1 MKKRLLFHFFH
12 FMILN
17 ALIFLA
23 VYLYFVLILP
33 PGYVFYNVVT
43 AYKFILKRLYNFLLV
58 SFLTYFLIYVTGI
71 MKYTI
76 EEKFFRFVGYLREVF
91 KVFLI
96 LAIASFVEYFVFYQN
111 RIGRLIYVFI
121 FILYGI
127 YYYIY
132 RVIRSDKG
140 PRLLLWMTPVPA
152 ETILKKYLEK
162 QKPGT
167 FRIFTENNVP
177 EDAGPDLDVV
187 YQDGSIDE
195 YTSEA
200 LIKNK
205 LAGHTVVELVE
216 LVEKES
222 GKIPLDY
229 VSIHWFLEKFDVVD
243 RNYFRSSRMFNIF
256 MSIILFLLLFP
267 AGIILAFIHKLF
279 SRGPIFFI
287 QERIGLHGHP
297 FKLIKFRTMV
307 RDAEKHGARFTEKD
321 DWRITPIGKFMR
333 RFRLD
338 EIPQLINVL
347 KGDMS
352 MVGPRPERG
361 VFIESLAKEI
371 PYYKLRLLV
380 PPGLTGWAQTN
391 SAYAGNNIEDHKE
404 KLEYDLYYIKNRSIF
419 MDLLVLL
426 ITAKAIIQ
434 GKGE

>member
-23 VYLYFVLILP
+23 VYLYFVLLLP
-33 PGYVFYNVVT
+33 PGYVLYNVVT

-121 FILYGI
+121 FIQYGI

-132 RVIRSDKG
+132 RAIRSDKG
-140 PRLLLWMTPVPA
+140 PRLLLWLASVPA

-167 FRIFTENNVP
+167 FRIFTENSVP

-216 LVEKES
+216 LVEKET
-222 GKIPLDY
+222 GKIPLDF

-256 MSIILFLLLFP
+256 MSVILFVLLFP
-267 AGIILAFIHKLF
+267 FGIILAFIHKLF
-279 SRGPIFFI
+279 SKGPIFFV
-287 QERIGLHGHP
+287 QERVGLHGHP

-307 RDAEKHGARFTEKD
+307 KEAEKHGAQFTEKD

-352 MVGPRPERG
+352 MVGPRPERE

-391 SAYAGNNIEDHKE
+391 SAYAGKNIEDHKE